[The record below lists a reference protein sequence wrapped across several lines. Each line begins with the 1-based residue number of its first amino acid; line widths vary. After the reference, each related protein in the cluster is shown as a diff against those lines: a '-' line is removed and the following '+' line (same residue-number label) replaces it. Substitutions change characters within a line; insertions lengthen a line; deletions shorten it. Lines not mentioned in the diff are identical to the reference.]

1 MALTYK
7 PILSDTTDLKSALK
21 QIDANFRQIAAEN
34 QTKTI
39 PQNGGTALQEGRLK
53 DGTYGIVLS
62 DPSNVPR
69 ILIGFHKN
77 GQPVIAM
84 TKPAISIFEATKQSD
99 YLFSTDYLA

>member
-1 MALTYK
+1 MALTYN
-7 PILSDTTDLKSALK
+7 PISSKSDLPEALK

-39 PQNGGTALQEGRLK
+39 AQNGGTALQEGKLK
-53 DGTYGIVLS
+53 NGTYGIVLS

-77 GQPVIAM
+77 GQPIIAV
-84 TKPAISIFEATKQSD
+84 TKNNKNVFDALGE
-99 YLFSTDYLA
+99 